1 MKWFGNRT
9 CTFILYFRAL
19 EYLWFLVAMLT
30 NLTSQNVSVNMPND
44 VSFARTATGPRI
56 RVLVFV
62 KFVGICYIS
71 WASIGHPRTPT
82 HITSRNVARAG
93 RKQLRRLLKNSKKS
107 QNAFFQNYIYQPL
120 IPNDNLHRLWAQMHQ
135 KVASF
140 QRARSGIS
148 RLHKLISKRD
158 KVSGKS
164 SGTWEGFLFSSLAD
178 IPLCIVLTSASFF
191 MLVIPFWVNGKG
203 PLYFST
209 IMII

>member
-1 MKWFGNRT
+1 MCSYLRF
-9 CTFILYFRAL
+9 FIT
-19 EYLWFLVAMLT
+19 MLT

-135 KVASF
+135 KVASSDE
-140 QRARSGIS
+140 QEAAS
-148 RLHKLISKRD
+148 RGYTNWFRKETKYLGSRVGHEKA
-158 KVSGKS
+158 
-164 SGTWEGFLFSSLAD
+164 FFSHL
-178 IPLCIVLTSASFF
+178 
-191 MLVIPFWVNGKG
+191 
-203 PLYFST
+203 
-209 IMII
+209 